1 MKIKPAIKV
10 IFKPALLLAVFL
22 ALVLSLA
29 IPQPASSQTA
39 PAPTPAGGT
48 FEQRLAQ
55 RKAERNV
62 VLDERTTKRMQSL
75 CVQAQ
80 GKVRVLQQKTTPAMV
95 NRQRVY
101 HQMDAKLWV
110 IIGKLKI
117 AGKDT
122 LKLEQQRATLAQKSA
137 TFQTTAQLYQQ
148 SLDDLLSVNCQAD
161 PVGFKAVLDTGR
173 IYRGQLRDQSTDI
186 RNYTNNEIKPALG
199 GFASELSVKP
209 NTDDQQ

>member
-1 MKIKPAIKV
+1 MKIKSV
-10 IFKPALLLAVFL
+10 TNMIFKPAFILAAFLVCMLLLAV
-22 ALVLSLA
+22 
-29 IPQPASSQTA
+29 PQQASSQTA
-39 PAPTPAGGT
+39 PAPTAAGGT

-62 VLDERTTKRMQSL
+62 VLDERTTKRLQAV

-101 HQMDAKLWV
+101 AQMDAKLWV

-122 LKLEQQRATLAQKSA
+122 FKLEQQRATLAQKSN

-148 SLDDLLSVNCQAD
+148 NLDDILSVNCQAD
-161 PVGFKAVLDTGR
+161 PVGFKALLDTAR